1 MNFAS
6 SSNLKIL
13 MNDNFDIWYDQLR
26 QVLYANKIG
35 YLLQDPQERT
45 GGSKAADDH
54 ELSTDQKASA
64 DGQLKA
70 QRAGEDGEQAEAK
83 AIYLL
88 NQTIG
93 EDDQRYVLNQPT
105 LRGRVDLLRS
115 LRAPR
120 ADIVSLIDRLQKLRF
135 REPVERFIGEID
147 SLRAKMKSH
156 PSSLRAHRAFG
167 SCP

>member
-13 MNDNFDIWYDQLR
+13 TNDNFDIWYDQLR

-35 YLLQDPQERT
+35 LLQDPQERT

-54 ELSTDQKASA
+54 ELSADQKASA

-70 QRAGEDGEQAEAK
+70 QRTGEDGEQAEAK

-105 LRGRVDLLRS
+105 LSRSSTGSKAEISRASREVYRRNRFAARQDEEPPIQPARSQSFRLLPLGLRS
-115 LRAPR
+115 L
-120 ADIVSLIDRLQKLRF
+120 
-135 REPVERFIGEID
+135 G
-147 SLRAKMKSH
+147 
-156 PSSLRAHRAFG
+156 
-167 SCP
+167 